1 MGEPSL
7 GVQDPFMER
16 EKRERER
23 ERESKNFELISMYFF
38 Y

>member
-1 MGEPSL
+1 MGVPSL

-23 ERESKNFELISMYFF
+23 ESKNFELISIYFV
-38 Y
+38 